1 MERKEKKNI
10 IVFFFHYFILI
21 DEFLSLYDNFFPIQI
36 SSIEKNVSSRFS
48 KNARV
53 QTFSFK
59 INFLFRYG
67 KEERQSQRE
76 RGGDIV
82 GERGVDRK
90 EGFSRQTPDISLSS
104 STPWK
109 AASPSG
115 WAAGKKKEKRKK
127 KESSIANTARTSNE
141 LPSPTRSSQ
150 RFSLRRLA
158 TENQISRGQKKREK
172 EENSPFSIS
181 LRVGKQSEKSQMSF
195 SRNNFSYHLS
205 FSFLLAV

>member
-1 MERKEKKNI
+1 MIIFSPFKSRVSKKTFPPVSRKTHVSKLFHSKSTFCFGMERKK
-10 IVFFFHYFILI
+10 
-21 DEFLSLYDNFFPIQI
+21 D
-36 SSIEKNVSSRFS
+36 R
-48 KNARV
+48 A
-53 QTFSFK
+53 
-59 INFLFRYG
+59 
-67 KEERQSQRE
+67 RE
-76 RGGDIV
+76 RERGDIV